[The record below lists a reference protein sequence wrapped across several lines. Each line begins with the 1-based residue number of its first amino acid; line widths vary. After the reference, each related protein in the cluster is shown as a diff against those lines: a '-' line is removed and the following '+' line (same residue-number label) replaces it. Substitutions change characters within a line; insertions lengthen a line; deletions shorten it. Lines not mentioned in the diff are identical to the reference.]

1 MDRSTVIKLKP
12 SLGLSSLGL
21 SIFFALNIIPAFAAN
36 DWNTPCF
43 DGTCQ
48 YSLTAAPGQNGS
60 GTMQIWGS
68 SNAISD
74 ITSAAG
80 WQILNCSATAM
91 AQDIRLVCMSSDTEE
106 AGCDHLF
113 QAGGAEGKLV
123 RLPENCGMSPF
134 ARVANAYISGD
145 QSLPSN
151 ISARFVRRDGNGT
164 SNSTVPQVHGL
175 SLDANF
181 SAVDPSKYG
190 NVNIAIQGANYPGA
204 DVSGTLIST
213 SASQRR
219 TRLASRGL
227 TDFVGN
233 AISSLK
239 DLNDV
244 NVNKTIALPPVSV
257 DKSATLLNKDIK
269 CGNVDITVDLGVDG
283 KASAQVSLG
292 VAAQGTIVPPNLAD
306 FAVTV
311 GMDALI
317 DGTLDLNAGVST
329 TFDTGKI
336 EVVPPLGIPGLDFPG
351 ILTIG
356 PSFDVKAEATAKL
369 DLAADL
375 KVGIVYNISNAQLVF
390 PDKDNQSGGNFNVG
404 DTPLTLSLTPS
415 VKSTGSLTAH
425 LIPSLNLGVQAL
437 DNLASAT
444 VFLDLDA
451 SATMQLSLDA
461 VDSNSITIDNG
472 SSSNSTSSVTSS
484 SSTGNTTTS
493 NTTSSTAAA
502 YYPMSSSTNSN
513 SSSSSSS
520 TTSDSSSSS
529 ASVVASQAAREVY
542 GGYYYNLYKRSAS
555 ATSTK
560 PTSIPQAISSAKQ
573 ASVSASSSATNV
585 TSSSAAQAT
594 SASNGTS
601 SSSTS
606 TGNSTITSSS
616 SGLQFGGCVEI
627 DTGLAVNAGADGKFF
642 DLFDASTQVPLFS
655 KEFVLFKKCFGDGNA
670 TSSTSRRRA
679 VDSAVSSLPHKSAP
693 LSPRAAAAAPVA
705 SNSTA
710 SSSLACLASSAAS
723 PQPITGTIQIGAA
736 T

>member
-1 MDRSTVIKLKP
+1 MAGLFSVPKPKL
-12 SLGLSSLGL
+12 SFGSSILGLFLIAGS
-21 SIFFALNIIPAFAAN
+21 NISPASAAN

-74 ITSAAG
+74 ITTAAG
-80 WQILNCSATAM
+80 WRILNCSATAM
-91 AQDIRLVCMSSDTEE
+91 AQDIRLVCMSSDTEA

-134 ARVANAYISGD
+134 ARVVTSYVSGD
-145 QSLPSN
+145 QSLPAN
-151 ISARFVRRDGNGT
+151 LSARFVRREGNGT
-164 SNSTVPQVHGL
+164 SNSTPPQVQGL
-175 SLDANF
+175 SLDTNF

-204 DVSGTLIST
+204 DVNGTLVST
-213 SASQRR
+213 TSSRR
-219 TRLASRGL
+219 RSRLASRDMSYFVESAINSLQGL
-227 TDFVGN
+227 DD
-233 AISSLK
+233 I
-239 DLNDV
+239 

-269 CGNVDITVDLGVDG
+269 CGNVDINVDLGVDG
-283 KASAQVSLG
+283 KATAQISLG
-292 VAAQGTIVPPNLAD
+292 VAAQGTIIPPALSD

-311 GMDALI
+311 GMNAVI

-390 PDKDNQSGGNFNVG
+390 PDKNNQSGGNFNVG
-404 DTPLTLSLTPS
+404 DTPLTLSVTPS

-461 VDSNSITIDNG
+461 AAAL
-472 SSSNSTSSVTSS
+472 SSVSVVASS
-484 SSTGNTTTS
+484 PAAHATAS
-493 NTTSSTAAA
+493 TTSSTTT
-502 YYPMSSSTNSN
+502 SST
-513 SSSSSSS
+513 
-520 TTSDSSSSS
+520 
-529 ASVVASQAAREVY
+529 
-542 GGYYYNLYKRSAS
+542 
-555 ATSTK
+555 
-560 PTSIPQAISSAKQ
+560 
-573 ASVSASSSATNV
+573 
-585 TSSSAAQAT
+585 
-594 SASNGTS
+594 
-601 SSSTS
+601 
-606 TGNSTITSSS
+606 
-616 SGLQFGGCVEI
+616 GLQLGGCVEI

-655 KEFVLFKKCFGDGNA
+655 KEFVLFKVRFIFQ
-670 TSSTSRRRA
+670 SEL
-679 VDSAVSSLPHKSAP
+679 SACGVSFDLPHTLTP
-693 LSPRAAAAAPVA
+693 IY
-705 SNSTA
+705 ST
-710 SSSLACLASSAAS
+710 
-723 PQPITGTIQIGAA
+723 
-736 T
+736 

>member
-1 MDRSTVIKLKP
+1 MAGLFSVPKPKL
-12 SLGLSSLGL
+12 SFGSSILGLFLIAGSYIS
-21 SIFFALNIIPAFAAN
+21 PASAAN

-74 ITSAAG
+74 ITTAAG

-91 AQDIRLVCMSSDTEE
+91 AQDIRLVCMSSDTEA

-113 QAGGAEGKLV
+113 QSGGAEGKLV

-134 ARVANAYISGD
+134 ARVVTSYVSGD
-145 QSLPSN
+145 QSLPAN
-151 ISARFVRRDGNGT
+151 LSARFVKREANGT
-164 SNSTVPQVHGL
+164 SNSTPPQVQGL
-175 SLDANF
+175 SLDTNF

-204 DVSGTLIST
+204 DINGTLVPIT
-213 SASQRR
+213 SSRR
-219 TRLASRGL
+219 RSRLASR
-227 TDFVGN
+227 DISYFVED
-233 AISSLK
+233 AINCL
-239 DLNDV
+239 DDI

-269 CGNVDITVDLGVDG
+269 CGNVDINVDLGVDG
-283 KASAQVSLG
+283 KATAQISLG
-292 VAAQGTIVPPNLAD
+292 VAAQGTIIPPALSD

-311 GMDALI
+311 GMNAVI

-390 PDKDNQSGGNFNVG
+390 PDKNNQSGGNFNVG
-404 DTPLTLSLTPS
+404 DTPLTLSVTPS

-472 SSSNSTSSVTSS
+472 T
-484 SSTGNTTTS
+484 
-493 NTTSSTAAA
+493 TTSST
-502 YYPMSSSTNSN
+502 
-513 SSSSSSS
+513 
-520 TTSDSSSSS
+520 
-529 ASVVASQAAREVY
+529 
-542 GGYYYNLYKRSAS
+542 
-555 ATSTK
+555 
-560 PTSIPQAISSAKQ
+560 
-573 ASVSASSSATNV
+573 
-585 TSSSAAQAT
+585 
-594 SASNGTS
+594 
-601 SSSTS
+601 
-606 TGNSTITSSS
+606 
-616 SGLQFGGCVEI
+616 GLQFGGCVEI

-642 DLFDASTQVPLFS
+642 DLFDASTQIPLFS
-655 KEFVLFKKCFGDGNA
+655 KEFVLFKVRFIFESELSACGVSFDLPHTLTPIYSTQKCFGNGNA
-670 TSSTSRRRA
+670 TSSQARKRRDA
-679 VDSAVSSLPHKSAP
+679 LSSSSFSSLPQQ
-693 LSPRAAAAAPVA
+693 LSRLSNRAAAAAPVA
-705 SNSTA
+705 SDSTA
-710 SSSLACLASSAAS
+710 SSSLACLASSAAA
-723 PQPITGTIQIGAA
+723 PQPITGAIQIGGA

>member
-1 MDRSTVIKLKP
+1 MK
-12 SLGLSSLGL
+12 
-21 SIFFALNIIPAFAAN
+21 
-36 DWNTPCF
+36 
-43 DGTCQ
+43 Q
-48 YSLTAAPGQNGS
+48 
-60 GTMQIWGS
+60 
-68 SNAISD
+68 
-74 ITSAAG
+74 
-80 WQILNCSATAM
+80 
-91 AQDIRLVCMSSDTEE
+91 
-106 AGCDHLF
+106 HL
-113 QAGGAEGKLV
+113 
-123 RLPENCGMSPF
+123 
-134 ARVANAYISGD
+134 YISGD
-145 QSLPSN
+145 QSLPPI

-190 NVNIAIQGANYPGA
+190 NVNIAIQGANYPRA
-204 DVSGTLIST
+204 DVNGTLIPT

-283 KASAQVSLG
+283 KASAQDSLG

-351 ILTIG
+351 
-356 PSFDVKAEATAKL
+356 FDVKAEATAKL

-390 PDKDNQSGGNFNVG
+390 PDKITRVEGTSMLV
-404 DTPLTLSLTPS
+404 TLVPLTLSLTPS

-451 SATMQLSLDA
+451 SATMQVSLDA
-461 VDSNSITIDNG
+461 VDSNSITVDNG

-484 SSTGNTTTS
+484 SSTRNTTTS
-493 NTTSSTAAA
+493 NTTSWHSSSFKSLTPSSPRWGGRSRVDVELSDALGTVYGKEENRAKSQDAATFLHFRSIMIGLDLLTAPNRMHCRPTYRTRSRSPSPGAA
-502 YYPMSSSTNSN
+502 LTSPMSLLPM
-513 SSSSSSS
+513 
-520 TTSDSSSSS
+520 
-529 ASVVASQAAREVY
+529 V
-542 GGYYYNLYKRSAS
+542 KRR
-555 ATSTK
+555 
-560 PTSIPQAISSAKQ
+560 
-573 ASVSASSSATNV
+573 
-585 TSSSAAQAT
+585 
-594 SASNGTS
+594 
-601 SSSTS
+601 S
-606 TGNSTITSSS
+606 TGQSN
-616 SGLQFGGCVEI
+616 
-627 DTGLAVNAGADGKFF
+627 LAV
-642 DLFDASTQVPLFS
+642 
-655 KEFVLFKKCFGDGNA
+655 
-670 TSSTSRRRA
+670 
-679 VDSAVSSLPHKSAP
+679 
-693 LSPRAAAAAPVA
+693 
-705 SNSTA
+705 TA
-710 SSSLACLASSAAS
+710 E
-723 PQPITGTIQIGAA
+723 IGAA
-736 T
+736 KPIDAPVGSPVIVALDSQDVLQTAPPEDNLSMSHRRRSSPNFSFRRYQHLTFTIGAAFTIDTQTPPAPRPPRLNTPVSPQTGHTPFSNSRFANMSPRRGDPDVMRQALQLPPLVPKTHSVSEFFSVSLPTLLKVISSRDGFILGV

>member
-1 MDRSTVIKLKP
+1 MDRSTVIKFKP

-21 SIFFALNIIPAFAAN
+21 YILFALNIIPAFAAN

-204 DVSGTLIST
+204 DVNGTLIST

-219 TRLASRGL
+219 TRFARGF

-239 DLNDV
+239 GHNDV
-244 NVNKTIALPPVSV
+244 NINKTIALPPVSV
-257 DKSATLLNKDIK
+257 DKSATLLNRDIK

-292 VAAQGTIVPPNLAD
+292 VAAQGTIIPPHLTD
-306 FAVTV
+306 FAATV

-461 VDSNSITIDNG
+461 VDSNSITVDNG
-472 SSSNSTSSVTSS
+472 SSSNST
-484 SSTGNTTTS
+484 
-493 NTTSSTAAA
+493 
-502 YYPMSSSTNSN
+502 
-513 SSSSSSS
+513 
-520 TTSDSSSSS
+520 
-529 ASVVASQAAREVY
+529 
-542 GGYYYNLYKRSAS
+542 
-555 ATSTK
+555 
-560 PTSIPQAISSAKQ
+560 
-573 ASVSASSSATNV
+573 
-585 TSSSAAQAT
+585 
-594 SASNGTS
+594 
-601 SSSTS
+601 

-655 KEFVLFKKCFGDGNA
+655 KEFVLFKV
-670 TSSTSRRRA
+670 R
-679 VDSAVSSLPHKSAP
+679 SLP
-693 LSPRAAAAAPVA
+693 
-705 SNSTA
+705 
-710 SSSLACLASSAAS
+710 
-723 PQPITGTIQIGAA
+723 
-736 T
+736 

>member
-1 MDRSTVIKLKP
+1 MAGLFSVPKPKL
-12 SLGLSSLGL
+12 SFGSSILGLFLIAGS
-21 SIFFALNIIPAFAAN
+21 NISTASAAN

-74 ITSAAG
+74 ITTAAG
-80 WQILNCSATAM
+80 WRILNCSATAM
-91 AQDIRLVCMSSDTEE
+91 AQDIRLVCMSSDTEA

-134 ARVANAYISGD
+134 ARVVTSYVSGD
-145 QSLPSN
+145 QSLPAN
-151 ISARFVRRDGNGT
+151 LSARFVRREGNGT
-164 SNSTVPQVHGL
+164 SNSTLPQVQGL
-175 SLDANF
+175 SLDTNF

-204 DVSGTLIST
+204 DVNGTLVST
-213 SASQRR
+213 TSSRR
-219 TRLASRGL
+219 RSRLASR
-227 TDFVGN
+227 DMSSFVES
-233 AISSLK
+233 AINCL
-239 DLNDV
+239 DDI

-269 CGNVDITVDLGVDG
+269 CGNVDINVDLGVDG
-283 KASAQVSLG
+283 KATAQISLG
-292 VAAQGTIVPPNLAD
+292 VAAQGTIIPPALSD

-311 GMDALI
+311 GMNAVI

-390 PDKDNQSGGNFNVG
+390 PDRNNQSGGNFNVG

-461 VDSNSITIDNG
+461 VDSKSITIDNG
-472 SSSNSTSSVTSS
+472 T
-484 SSTGNTTTS
+484 
-493 NTTSSTAAA
+493 TTSST
-502 YYPMSSSTNSN
+502 
-513 SSSSSSS
+513 
-520 TTSDSSSSS
+520 
-529 ASVVASQAAREVY
+529 
-542 GGYYYNLYKRSAS
+542 
-555 ATSTK
+555 
-560 PTSIPQAISSAKQ
+560 
-573 ASVSASSSATNV
+573 
-585 TSSSAAQAT
+585 
-594 SASNGTS
+594 
-601 SSSTS
+601 
-606 TGNSTITSSS
+606 
-616 SGLQFGGCVEI
+616 GLQFGGCVEI

-655 KEFVLFKKCFGDGNA
+655 KEFVLFKVRFIFKSELSACGVSFDLSH
-670 TSSTSRRRA
+670 TLTPICST
-679 VDSAVSSLPHKSAP
+679 
-693 LSPRAAAAAPVA
+693 
-705 SNSTA
+705 
-710 SSSLACLASSAAS
+710 
-723 PQPITGTIQIGAA
+723 
-736 T
+736 